1 MAIILRFL
9 HCWSGM
15 PPAEVYMLALVKAR
29 NSSRIHSKLLTPQRI
44 KKLGRWYRRVTPV
57 IGTCIGLIMLA
68 LILVDSI
75 SNNWAILDFCG
86 NAAHFRTPVAKI
98 QTSSDLAS
106 MYAFPN
112 GYGIANLSSIGY
124 WMNDYGIQN
133 LATNSKDVYLITA
146 GSFTVVRS
154 IDFCGTFANTYTNI
168 TNPVRLGTADDAV
181 TFFRG
186 DAVSHA
192 FTSDL
197 TSNLPNSTSKMADI
211 LALGF
216 RGARI
221 VVDLRLTTSFYLQD
235 TTELQNISIQFYRL
249 HSKAYC
255 TGCTPSMELGR
266 GVCNLSMNYNASA
279 QTLVVNSATEA
290 VGTTHDMGIMIQRNV
305 YMTLSIIFKYT
316 AIFIA
321 IAGYLAS
328 RKTGRWQDM
337 DEQRTETVWHR
348 LINAIAPKYYPH
360 MSHAI
365 RFDLF
370 CYNSDIFVILYVA
383 SIVFDIT
390 NSLEYI
396 RTVNYFNS
404 RSSRFDVSIVLFA
417 LSTRL
422 LWLNV
427 FLLKLAKWLLN
438 IVSPALYSG
447 QSKLMPFLIFSSVTM
462 LYLSSIL
469 LYYVP
474 AYIEYCNSRRWY
486 IHNNVEQL
494 DGSFVNFF
502 DSYYV
507 RVLPSVVIGL
517 LVNLTGVLVFDHSI
531 LQVLWSALQKNSL
544 ARQAIYNSSAII
556 CEFVQDIYL
565 QDGNFVLNCNARRLS
580 TLQWYF
586 VNPVGCFALPE
597 KELVKKKGYAV
608 TNPTTKADDAKA
620 GQLVLHTVGQG
631 DSGHIHLFDDN
642 LADVKDLAFSIKILR
657 NTSV

>member
-1 MAIILRFL
+1 M
-9 HCWSGM
+9 G
-15 PPAEVYMLALVKAR
+15 YKQAR
-29 NSSRIHSKLLTPQRI
+29 VIVDLKLST
-44 KKLGRWYRRVTPV
+44 
-57 IGTCIGLIMLA
+57 
-68 LILVDSI
+68 
-75 SNNWAILDFCG
+75 
-86 NAAHFRTPVAKI
+86 
-98 QTSSDLAS
+98 
-106 MYAFPN
+106 AF
-112 GYGIANLSSIGY
+112 Y
-124 WMNDYGIQN
+124 
-133 LATNSKDVYLITA
+133 
-146 GSFTVVRS
+146 FE
-154 IDFCGTFANTYTNI
+154 
-168 TNPVRLGTADDAV
+168 
-181 TFFRG
+181 
-186 DAVSHA
+186 
-192 FTSDL
+192 
-197 TSNLPNSTSKMADI
+197 NST
-211 LALGF
+211 
-216 RGARI
+216 
-221 VVDLRLTTSFYLQD
+221 
-235 TTELQNISIQFYRL
+235 EWQNISVQYYRL
-249 HSKAYC
+249 YSKAYC

-279 QTLVVNSATEA
+279 RKLVVNSATEA
-290 VGTTHDMGIMIQRNV
+290 VGTTHDMGIMIQRNA

-328 RKTGRWQDM
+328 RKTVRWQDM

-383 SIVFDIT
+383 SIIFDMT

-417 LSTRL
+417 LI
-422 LWLNV
+422 
-427 FLLKLAKWLLN
+427 

-447 QSKLMPFLIFSSVTM
+447 QSKLMPFFNFSSVTM

-474 AYIEYCNSRRWY
+474 PYIEYCNSGRWDV
-486 IHNNVEQL
+486 HNNVEQL

-517 LVNLTGVLVFDHSI
+517 LVNLTGVLAFDHLM
-531 LQVLWSALQKNSL
+531 LQILWSALKKNSL
-544 ARQAIYNSSAII
+544 ARQAIYISSVVI
-556 CEFVQDIYL
+556 CEFVQDVYL

-586 VNPVGCFALPE
+586 MSHVVCFALPE
-597 KELVKKKGYAV
+597 KELVKKKGYAM
-608 TNPTTKADDAKA
+608 TNPTTKADEAKA
-620 GQLVLHTVGQG
+620 GQLVLHTLGQG

-657 NTSV
+657 NTSVVIR